1 MLLIEVSNEKGFQ
14 HVHSWLETWRILLIE
29 VSEASSW
36 LQMIMDN
43 LLQWWLVYKFK
54 RSNRRSKSYSQNS
67 TKRKQTESNRT
78 QRTGKNK
85 TYVEDFSP
93 IHQPE
98 REIREVAQSL
108 SFFFPVTLFCL
119 FENVPE

>member
-14 HVHSWLETWRILLIE
+14 HVYSWLETWRILLIG
-29 VSEASSW
+29 VSEAFSW

-43 LLQWWLVYKFK
+43 ILQWWLVYIQKK
-54 RSNRRSKSYSQNS
+54 QQAKVGSYTTINTRRK
-67 TKRKQTESNRT
+67 EPNRT

-93 IHQPE
+93 IYQPE
-98 REIREVAQSL
+98 REIRQK
-108 SFFFPVTLFCL
+108 
-119 FENVPE
+119 